1 MLLGEL
7 LQGIAYERVSRFE
20 DREIAGITTDS
31 KHVMKGDLFVCFS
44 GGEHDGHEY
53 AAEALAAGASA
64 LAVERELPLPLRR
77 SS

>member
-53 AAEALAAGASA
+53 AA
-64 LAVERELPLPLRR
+64 
-77 SS
+77 